1 MTGERNTIDRGYAAL
16 SGVVGAAVAIGLG
29 ELMAGLVRRIPS
41 PLAAVGRT
49 VVDLSPPALEDVAIS
64 LFGTA
69 DKGALAIGTTVIALV
84 VGFTAGR
91 LGARRLAWG
100 LAVFAA
106 FGLLGISAGLREPLV
121 SNVLVVLATT
131 LAVVGGAETMRQLL
145 RRIPAEEPTDG
156 LASNPSRRR
165 FLGLAAAGGVT
176 AIVAGGLGRRLLI
189 GGSGTP
195 DMALPPLPNMVPE
208 PGPQHSVGLAGVQ
221 SIVVPND
228 QFYRI
233 DTALIVPRINVD
245 SWDLRVH
252 GMVDNELRFT
262 YDDLLG
268 MDLVEDYVTI
278 SCVSNNVG
286 GDLVGNA
293 RWTGVRLVDVLER
306 AGVQPGAGQIVGRSV
321 DRWTAGFPTELAFD
335 GRDGIIAVAMNGDPL
350 PYDHGFPVR
359 LIIPGLYGYVSA
371 TKWLTDIQLTTWEG
385 FNGYWIP
392 RGWAK
397 EGPIK
402 TQSRIDV
409 PRRNTQVA
417 AGTLGVGGV
426 AWAPLRG
433 IERVETQLDA
443 AEWVEA
449 EVSEPL
455 SSRAW
460 VQWKTEFDLAPGRH
474 EIAVRATDG
483 TGEVQTELKAS
494 PRPDGAS
501 GHHRITVD
509 AV

>member
-1 MTGERNTIDRGYAAL
+1 
-16 SGVVGAAVAIGLG
+16 
-29 ELMAGLVRRIPS
+29 
-41 PLAAVGRT
+41 
-49 VVDLSPPALEDVAIS
+49 
-64 LFGTA
+64 
-69 DKGALAIGTTVIALV
+69 
-84 VGFTAGR
+84 
-91 LGARRLAWG
+91 
-100 LAVFAA
+100 
-106 FGLLGISAGLREPLV
+106 
-121 SNVLVVLATT
+121 
-131 LAVVGGAETMRQLL
+131 
-145 RRIPAEEPTDG
+145 
-156 LASNPSRRR
+156 
-165 FLGLAAAGGVT
+165 
-176 AIVAGGLGRRLLI
+176 
-189 GGSGTP
+189 
-195 DMALPPLPNMVPE
+195 MALPPLPNMVPE